1 MLMAKDAHDSK
12 HPASTTENDATKR
25 LAPGL
30 YIVATPIG
38 NLEDI
43 TLRALRVL
51 RSVDRVACEDT
62 RQTQK
67 LLSHFGIGV
76 PTVSCH
82 AHNERQRAEELVAEL
97 KSGARIALVS
107 DAGMPGISDPG
118 EFLVAAAVAAEI
130 PVIPIP
136 GASAVVS
143 ALAASGLDT
152 TSFLFVGFPPA
163 RTGERRSFFETLR
176 HEQATMI
183 FYEAPHRVVESL
195 RDAIQIFGA
204 ERRAVLAR
212 EITKIHE
219 EFLRGTL
226 QELEASCVSRELL
239 RGEMTLLVAGANP
252 DASASTAAAA
262 ASDLRGAMAMYLAQ
276 GLDEQAALKRIARD
290 RGVSKSEV
298 YREWQRESGR
308 RK

>member
-1 MLMAKDAHDSK
+1 MATDAHDSK
-12 HPASTTENDATKR
+12 DPSSPGESGAAKA

-51 RSVDRVACEDT
+51 RSVDRIACEDT

-67 LLSHFGIGV
+67 LLSHFGIAV

-82 AHNERQRAEELVAEL
+82 AHNERQRAEELIAEL
-97 KSGARIALVS
+97 KSGVRIALVS

-118 EFLVAAAVAAEI
+118 EHLVTQAVAAGI

-152 TSFLFVGFPPA
+152 TSFLFVGFPPP

-176 HEQATMI
+176 IERATMI
-183 FYEAPHRVVESL
+183 FYEAPHRMVESL
-195 RDAIQIFGA
+195 RDAMQIFGA

-226 QELEASCVSRELL
+226 QELEASCAGRELL

-252 DASASTAAAA
+252 ADAASTGAAPE
-262 ASDLRGAMAMYLAQ
+262 SDLRSAMAVYLGQ
-276 GLDEQAALKRIARD
+276 GLDEQTALKRVARD
-290 RGVSKSEV
+290 RRVSKSEV
-298 YREWQRESGR
+298 YREWQRELGR

>member
-1 MLMAKDAHDSK
+1 
-12 HPASTTENDATKR
+12 
-25 LAPGL
+25 
-30 YIVATPIG
+30 
-38 NLEDI
+38 
-43 TLRALRVL
+43 
-51 RSVDRVACEDT
+51 VDRVACEDT

-67 LLSHFGIGV
+67 LLSHFGIAV

-82 AHNERQRAEELVAEL
+82 AHNERKRAEELISEL

-118 EFLVAAAVAAEI
+118 EFLVAQAVGAGIA
-130 PVIPIP
+130 VIPIP

-152 TSFLFVGFPPA
+152 TSFLFVGFPPP
-163 RTGERRSFFETLR
+163 RTGERRSFFEALR
-176 HEQATMI
+176 SERATMI

-195 RDAIQIFGA
+195 RDASQEFGA
-204 ERRAVLAR
+204 RRRAVLAR

-226 QELEASCVSRELL
+226 QELEAICAGRQSL
-239 RGEMTLLVAGANP
+239 RGEMTLLVAGADP
-252 DASASTAAAA
+252 RKSVVLESAGE
-262 ASDLRGAMAMYLAQ
+262 SDLRTAMAVYLGE
-276 GLDEQAALKRIARD
+276 GLDEQAALKRVARD

-298 YREWQRESGR
+298 YREWQREPGR

>member
-1 MLMAKDAHDSK
+1 MAKDVHDSK
-12 HPASTTENDATKR
+12 SPPSTTQSGPAKP

-67 LLSHFGIGV
+67 LLSHFGIAV

-82 AHNERQRAEELVAEL
+82 AHNERQRADELLAEL
-97 KSGARIALVS
+97 KGGARIALVS

-118 EFLVAAAVAAEI
+118 EFLVAQAVAAGI

-143 ALAASGLDT
+143 AIAASGLDA
-152 TSFLFVGFPPA
+152 TSFLFVGFPPP

-176 HEQATMI
+176 TERATLI

-195 RDAIQIFGA
+195 RDAIHVFGA

-226 QELEASCVSRELL
+226 QELESICAGRELL
-239 RGEMTLLVAGANP
+239 RGEMTLLVAGADP
-252 DASASTAAAA
+252 AAAPA
-262 ASDLRGAMAMYLAQ
+262 AGAPKSDLRGAMAEYLGQ
-276 GLDEQAALKRIARD
+276 GLDEQAALKRVARD

-298 YREWQRESGR
+298 YREWQREPGR

>member
-1 MLMAKDAHDSK
+1 MT
-12 HPASTTENDATKR
+12 TTETPAAPLT
-25 LAPGL
+25 PGL

-51 RSVDRVACEDT
+51 RSVDRIACEDT

-67 LLSHFGIGV
+67 LLSHFGISV

-82 AHNERQRAEELVAEL
+82 AHNERERSDDLIAEL
-97 KSGARIALVS
+97 KTGKRIALVS

-118 EFLVAAAVAAEI
+118 AHLVAQAAAAGI

-152 TSFLFVGFPPA
+152 ASFLFVGFPPP
-163 RTGERRSFFETLR
+163 RSGERRTFFETLR
-176 HEQATMI
+176 SERATLI
-183 FYEAPHRVVESL
+183 FYEAPHRILESL
-195 RDAIQIFGA
+195 RDAAQVFGA
-204 ERRAVLAR
+204 GRRAVLAR
-212 EITKIHE
+212 EITKLHE

-226 QELEASCVSRELL
+226 SEVEKALAARDLQ
-239 RGEMTLLVAGANP
+239 RGEITLLLAGADP
-252 DASASTAAAA
+252 EQSTATVET
-262 ASDLRGAMAMYLAQ
+262 SLRERMAFYHLQ
-276 GLDEQAALKRIARD
+276 GLDEQSALKRVARD

-298 YREWQRESGR
+298 YREWQREQPR

>member
-1 MLMAKDAHDSK
+1 MAKDVHDSK
-12 HPASTTENDATKR
+12 GPSSTREGGAAKP

-76 PTVSCH
+76 STVSCH
-82 AHNERQRAEELVAEL
+82 AHNERQRAEELIAEL
-97 KSGARIALVS
+97 KNGARIALVS

-118 EFLVAAAVAAEI
+118 EHLVAQAVAAGI

-136 GASAVVS
+136 GASAGVS

-152 TSFLFVGFPPA
+152 SSFLFVGFPPP

-176 HEQATMI
+176 AERATMI

-195 RDAIQIFGA
+195 RDAMQIFGA

-226 QELEASCVSRELL
+226 QELEFSCAGRELL
-239 RGEMTLLVAGANP
+239 RGEMTLLVAGANQ
-252 DASASTAAAA
+252 AELAAAEA
-262 ASDLRGAMAMYLAQ
+262 APESDLRGAMAMYLGQ
-276 GLDEQAALKRIARD
+276 GLDEQAALKRVARD

-298 YREWQRESGR
+298 YREWQREPGR

>member
-1 MLMAKDAHDSK
+1 MLMARDARDSK
-12 HPASTTENDATKR
+12 NPSSITESGTAKP

-67 LLSHFGIGV
+67 LLSHFGIAV

-82 AHNERQRAEELVAEL
+82 AHNERQRAEELIAEL
-97 KSGARIALVS
+97 EGGARIALVS

-118 EFLVAAAVAAEI
+118 EYLVAAAVAAGI

-136 GASAVVS
+136 GASAMVS

-152 TSFLFVGFPPA
+152 TSFLFVGFPPP

-176 HEQATMI
+176 TEHATLI

-195 RDAIQIFGA
+195 RDAMQIFGVA
-204 ERRAVLAR
+204 RQAVLAR

-226 QELEASCVSRELL
+226 QELEASCASRELL
-239 RGEMTLLVAGANP
+239 RGEMTLLIAGVDPAESTVAGAAP
-252 DASASTAAAA
+252 EG
-262 ASDLRGAMAMYLAQ
+262 DLRGAMALYLGQ

>member
-1 MLMAKDAHDSK
+1 MNKADV
-12 HPASTTENDATKR
+12 P

-51 RSVDRVACEDT
+51 RSVDRIACEDT

-67 LLSHFGIGV
+67 LLSHFDIHV

-82 AHNERQRAEELVAEL
+82 VHNERERSEELIAEL
-97 KSGARIALVS
+97 KAGARIALVS

-118 EFLVAAAVAAEI
+118 AHLVVEAAAAGVA
-130 PVIPIP
+130 VIPIP
-136 GASAVVS
+136 GASALVS

-152 TSFLFVGFPPA
+152 TSFLFLGFPPS
-163 RTGERRSFFETLR
+163 RSGERRTFFEGYRNQRATL
-176 HEQATMI
+176 I
-183 FYEAPHRVVESL
+183 FYEAPHRIVESL
-195 RDAIQIFGA
+195 RDAVAVFGA
-204 ERRAVLAR
+204 ERKAVLAR
-212 EITKIHE
+212 EITKLHE
-219 EFLRGTL
+219 EFLRETL
-226 QELEASCVSRELL
+226 CDLEKILSKRDLQ
-239 RGEMTLLVAGANP
+239 RGEMTLLLAGA
-252 DASASTAAAA
+252 DTSQTTESTPAATLRQQMAA
-262 ASDLRGAMAMYLAQ
+262 YRSQ
-276 GLDEQAALKRIARD
+276 GLDEQAALKRVARE

-298 YREWQRESGR
+298 YREWQREQPR

>member
-12 HPASTTENDATKR
+12 HPSSKTENDAAKP

-118 EFLVAAAVAAEI
+118 EYLVAAAVAAEI

-176 HEQATMI
+176 
-183 FYEAPHRVVESL
+183 R
-195 RDAIQIFGA
+195 
-204 ERRAVLAR
+204 ERSDND
-212 EITKIHE
+212 
-219 EFLRGTL
+219 FL
-226 QELEASCVSRELL
+226 
-239 RGEMTLLVAGANP
+239 
-252 DASASTAAAA
+252 
-262 ASDLRGAMAMYLAQ
+262 
-276 GLDEQAALKRIARD
+276 
-290 RGVSKSEV
+290 
-298 YREWQRESGR
+298 
-308 RK
+308 

>member
-1 MLMAKDAHDSK
+1 MARILQAAKE
-12 HPASTTENDATKR
+12 HPLAEEASAASP

-67 LLSHFGIGV
+67 LLSHFGISV

-82 AHNERQRAEELVAEL
+82 AHNERQRAEEFVAEL
-97 KSGARIALVS
+97 RNGARIALVS

-118 EFLVAAAVAAEI
+118 THLVAQAVAAGI
-130 PVIPIP
+130 PVTPIP
-136 GASAVVS
+136 GASAGIA

-152 TSFLFVGFPPA
+152 TSFRFVGFPPP

-176 HEQATMI
+176 SDRATLV

-195 RDAIQIFGA
+195 RDAIGIFGPG
-204 ERRAVLAR
+204 RRAVLAR
-212 EITKIHE
+212 EITKLHE

-226 QELEASCVSRELL
+226 QELEHNLVGRDLM
-239 RGEMTLLVAGANP
+239 RGEITLLVAGVDPAESS
-252 DASASTAAAA
+252 DASTTAE
-262 ASDLRGAMAMYLAQ
+262 SNLRTAMALYMEQ
-276 GLDEQAALKRIARD
+276 GLDEQAALKRVARD

-298 YREWQRESGR
+298 YREWQREQGR

>member
-1 MLMAKDAHDSK
+1 MTKAAREPEESSSNAASGAAKSL
-12 HPASTTENDATKR
+12 T
-25 LAPGL
+25 PGL

-67 LLSHFGIGV
+67 LLSHFGIAV

-82 AHNERQRAEELVAEL
+82 AHNERQRADELLAEL
-97 KSGARIALVS
+97 RSGARIALVS

-118 EFLVAAAVAAEI
+118 EYLVAAAVAAGVL
-130 PVIPIP
+130 VIPIP
-136 GASAVVS
+136 GASAVIS
-143 ALAASGLDT
+143 ALAASGLDA
-152 TSFLFVGFPPA
+152 TSFLFVGFPPP
-163 RTGERRSFFETLR
+163 RTGERRSFFEKLRSERATL
-176 HEQATMI
+176 I

-195 RDAIQIFGA
+195 RDAVQVFG
-204 ERRAVLAR
+204 EQRRAVLAR

-226 QELEASCVSRELL
+226 QELQAICAARELL
-239 RGEMTLLVAGANP
+239 RGEMTLLMAGADP
-252 DASASTAAAA
+252 ADSARGAAVP
-262 ASDLRGAMAMYLAQ
+262 ASDLRAAMDVYLGQ
-276 GLDEQAALKRIARD
+276 GLDEQAALKRVARD

-298 YREWQRESGR
+298 YREWQRQPGR

>member
-1 MLMAKDAHDSK
+1 MAKDVHDSK
-12 HPASTTENDATKR
+12 SPPSTTQSGPAKP

-67 LLSHFGIGV
+67 LLSHFGIAV

-82 AHNERQRAEELVAEL
+82 AHNERQRADELLAEL
-97 KSGARIALVS
+97 KGGARIALVS

-118 EFLVAAAVAAEI
+118 EYLVAQAVAAGI

-143 ALAASGLDT
+143 AIAASGLDA
-152 TSFLFVGFPPA
+152 TSFLFVGFPPP

-176 HEQATMI
+176 TERATLI

-195 RDAIQIFGA
+195 RDAIHVFGA

-226 QELEASCVSRELL
+226 QELESICAGRELL
-239 RGEMTLLVAGANP
+239 RGEMTLLVAGADP
-252 DASASTAAAA
+252 AAAPA
-262 ASDLRGAMAMYLAQ
+262 AGAPKSDLRGAMAEYLGQ
-276 GLDEQAALKRIARD
+276 GLDEQAALKRVARD

-298 YREWQRESGR
+298 YREWQREPGR

>member
-1 MLMAKDAHDSK
+1 MIDINMKTDLKSSADI
-12 HPASTTENDATKR
+12 PASQT
-25 LAPGL
+25 LPPGL

-43 TLRALRVL
+43 TLRALRIL

-67 LLSHFGIGV
+67 LLSHFGIAV

-82 AHNERQRAEELVAEL
+82 AHNERDRSDELIAEL
-97 KSGARIALVS
+97 QAGARIALVS

-118 EFLVAAAVAAEI
+118 AHLVAQAAAAGI
-130 PVIPIP
+130 AVIPIP

-152 TSFLFVGFPPA
+152 TSFLFVGFPPP
-163 RTGERRSFFETLR
+163 RSGERRSFFETLR
-176 HEQATMI
+176 SERATLI
-183 FYEAPHRVVESL
+183 FYEAPHRILESL
-195 RDAIQIFGA
+195 RDAVEVFGGD
-204 ERRAVLAR
+204 RQAVAGR
-212 EITKIHE
+212 EITKLHE

-226 QELEASCVSRELL
+226 AELEKELAARDL
-239 RGEMTLLVAGANP
+239 VRGEITLLLAGSNP
-252 DASASTAAAA
+252 AESTNTAPGAS
-262 ASDLRGAMAMYLAQ
+262 LRERMAFYLEQ
-276 GLDEQAALKRIARD
+276 GFDEQASLKRVARE

-298 YREWQRESGR
+298 YREWQREQAR
-308 RK
+308 RTKPK

>member
-1 MLMAKDAHDSK
+1 MAKEVHDSNLSPQAESGAEK
-12 HPASTTENDATKR
+12 SLP
-25 LAPGL
+25 LGL

-43 TLRALRVL
+43 TLRALRIL

-67 LLSHFGIGV
+67 LLSHFGIAV

-82 AHNERQRAEELVAEL
+82 AHNERQRAEELIAEL
-97 KSGARIALVS
+97 KGGGRIALVS

-118 EFLVAAAVAAEI
+118 EFLVAEAVAAGI

-152 TSFLFVGFPPA
+152 TSFRFVGFPPS

-176 HEQATMI
+176 TERATLV

-195 RDAIQIFGA
+195 RDAIHVFGST
-204 ERRAVLAR
+204 RRAVLAR

-226 QELEASCVSRELL
+226 QELETVCAGRNLL
-239 RGEMTLLVAGANP
+239 RGEMTLLLAGAN
-252 DASASTAAAA
+252 AAEAASTAAA
-262 ASDLRGAMAMYLAQ
+262 SENDLRSAMAAYMNQ
-276 GLDEQAALKRIARD
+276 GLDEQTSLKRVARD

-298 YREWQRESGR
+298 YREWQREPGR

>member
-1 MLMAKDAHDSK
+1 MAKDVHDSK
-12 HPASTTENDATKR
+12 SPPSTTQSGPAKP

-67 LLSHFGIGV
+67 LLSHFGIAV

-82 AHNERQRAEELVAEL
+82 AHNERQRADELLAEL
-97 KSGARIALVS
+97 KGGARIALVS

-118 EFLVAAAVAAEI
+118 EHLVAAAVAAGI

-143 ALAASGLDT
+143 AITASGLDA
-152 TSFLFVGFPPA
+152 TSFLFVGFPPP
-163 RTGERRSFFETLR
+163 RTGERRSFFETLLTER
-176 HEQATMI
+176 ATLI

-195 RDAIQIFGA
+195 RDAIHVFGA

-226 QELEASCVSRELL
+226 QELESICAGRELL
-239 RGEMTLLVAGANP
+239 RGEMTLLVAGA
-252 DASASTAAAA
+252 DLAAAPA
-262 ASDLRGAMAMYLAQ
+262 AGAPKSDLRGAMAEYLGQ
-276 GLDEQAALKRIARD
+276 GLDEQAALKRVARD

-298 YREWQRESGR
+298 YREWQREPGR

>member
-1 MLMAKDAHDSK
+1 MLMAKDPHDSK
-12 HPASTTENDATKR
+12 DPSSTTKSEPAKL

-67 LLSHFGIGV
+67 LLSHFGIAV

-82 AHNERQRAEELVAEL
+82 AHNERQRAEELIAEL
-97 KSGARIALVS
+97 RGGARIALVS

-118 EFLVAAAVAAEI
+118 EYLVAAAALAEI

-143 ALAASGLDT
+143 ALAASGLNT
-152 TSFLFVGFPPA
+152 TSFLFVGFPPP
-163 RTGERRSFFETLR
+163 RTGERRSFFEGLRTERATL
-176 HEQATMI
+176 I
-183 FYEAPHRVVESL
+183 FYEAPHRVVGSL
-195 RDAIQIFGA
+195 RDAMQIFGV

-226 QELEASCVSRELL
+226 QELERSCANRQQL
-239 RGEMTLLVAGANP
+239 RGEMTLLIAGADP
-252 DASASTAAAA
+252 AESASTNTAVET
-262 ASDLRGAMAMYLAQ
+262 DLRGAMAVYLGQ
-276 GLDEQAALKRIARD
+276 GLDEQAALKRVARD

-298 YREWQRESGR
+298 YREWQREPDR

>member
-1 MLMAKDAHDSK
+1 MARSEQDAKNPSS
-12 HPASTTENDATKR
+12 AAESGATKPI
-25 LAPGL
+25 LPGL

-51 RSVDRVACEDT
+51 RGVHRIACEDT

-67 LLSHFGIGV
+67 LLSHFGIAV

-82 AHNERQRAEELVAEL
+82 AHNERQRTAELIAEL

-118 EFLVAAAVAAEI
+118 AYLVAEAIAVGV

-163 RTGERRSFFETLR
+163 RTGERRSFYETLR
-176 HEQATMI
+176 GERATLI
-183 FYEAPHRVVESL
+183 FYEAPHRVLESL
-195 RDAIQIFGA
+195 RDAILVFGPQ
-204 ERRAVLAR
+204 RRAVLAR

-226 QELEASCVSRELL
+226 QELEICCADRDLL
-239 RGEMTLLVAGANP
+239 RGEMTLLIAGADLTEP
-252 DASASTAAAA
+252 ADTSATA
-262 ASDLRGAMAMYLAQ
+262 ASDLRAAMALYLGQ
-276 GLDEQAALKRIARD
+276 GLDEQAALKRVARD

-298 YREWQRESGR
+298 YREWQREQGR

>member
-1 MLMAKDAHDSK
+1 MLMARDAQGSKDPS
-12 HPASTTENDATKR
+12 SITESGTAKP

-67 LLSHFGIGV
+67 LLSHFGIAV

-82 AHNERQRAEELVAEL
+82 AHNERQRAEELIAEL
-97 KSGARIALVS
+97 EGGARIALVS

-118 EFLVAAAVAAEI
+118 EYLVAAAVAVGI

-152 TSFLFVGFPPA
+152 RSFLFVGFPPP

-176 HEQATMI
+176 TERATLI

-195 RDAIQIFGA
+195 RDASQIFGA
-204 ERRAVLAR
+204 SRQAVLAR

-226 QELEASCVSRELL
+226 QELEASCASRKLL
-239 RGEMTLLVAGANP
+239 RGEMTLLIAGANP
-252 DASASTAAAA
+252 AESTAARAA
-262 ASDLRGAMAMYLAQ
+262 TESDLRAAMALYLGQ
-276 GLDEQAALKRIARD
+276 GLDEQAALKRVARD

>member
-1 MLMAKDAHDSK
+1 MARDARDPEEPLNAEGGAAKPLS
-12 HPASTTENDATKR
+12 
-25 LAPGL
+25 PGL

-43 TLRALRVL
+43 TLRALRIL

-67 LLSHFGIGV
+67 LLSHFGIAV

-82 AHNERQRAEELVAEL
+82 AHNERQRAEELIAEM
-97 KSGARIALVS
+97 KGGARVALVS

-118 EFLVAAAVAAEI
+118 EYLVAAAAAAGI

-152 TSFLFVGFPPA
+152 TSFLFVGFPPP

-176 HEQATMI
+176 TERATMI

-195 RDAIQIFGA
+195 QDAMQAFGA
-204 ERRAVLAR
+204 KRRAVLAR

-226 QELEASCVSRELL
+226 QELEAICAGRELL
-239 RGEMTLLVAGANP
+239 RGEMTLLVVGANP
-252 DASASTAAAA
+252 AEATSIGGAPE
-262 ASDLRGAMAMYLAQ
+262 SDLRSAMAAYLEQ
-276 GLDEQAALKRIARD
+276 GLDEQAALKRVARD

-298 YREWQRESGR
+298 YREWQREPRR

>member
-1 MLMAKDAHDSK
+1 MAKDVHDSK
-12 HPASTTENDATKR
+12 SPPSTTQSGPAKP

-67 LLSHFGIGV
+67 LLSHFGIAV

-82 AHNERQRAEELVAEL
+82 AHNERQRAEELLAEL
-97 KSGARIALVS
+97 KGGARIALVS

-118 EFLVAAAVAAEI
+118 EFLVAQAVAAGI

-143 ALAASGLDT
+143 AITASGLDA
-152 TSFLFVGFPPA
+152 TSFLFVGFPPP

-176 HEQATMI
+176 TERATLI

-195 RDAIQIFGA
+195 RDAIHVFGA

-226 QELEASCVSRELL
+226 QELESICAGRELL
-239 RGEMTLLVAGANP
+239 RGEMTLLVAGADP
-252 DASASTAAAA
+252 AAAPA
-262 ASDLRGAMAMYLAQ
+262 AGAPKSDLRGAMAEYLGQ
-276 GLDEQAALKRIARD
+276 GLDEQAALKRVARD

-298 YREWQRESGR
+298 YREWQREPGR

>member
-1 MLMAKDAHDSK
+1 MKSAADKDAAPLS
-12 HPASTTENDATKR
+12 
-25 LAPGL
+25 PGL

-51 RSVDRVACEDT
+51 RSVDRIACEDT

-67 LLSHFGIGV
+67 LLSHFGIAV
-76 PTVSCH
+76 PTISCH
-82 AHNERQRAEELVAEL
+82 GHNERERSEELVAAMQ
-97 KSGARIALVS
+97 SGARIALVS

-118 EFLVAAAVAAEI
+118 AYLVRQAAATGIA
-130 PVIPIP
+130 VIPIP

-152 TSFLFVGFPPA
+152 TSFLFAGFPPS
-163 RTGERRSFFETLR
+163 RGGERRSFLQIYSEEPATL
-176 HEQATMI
+176 I
-183 FYEAPHRVVESL
+183 FYEAPHRILETL
-195 RDAIQIFGA
+195 RDAKEIFGA
-204 ERRAVLAR
+204 GRQAVVAR
-212 EITKIHE
+212 EITKLHE

-226 QELEASCVSRELL
+226 AELETTLAARDLQ
-239 RGEMTLLVAGANP
+239 RGEITLLIAGADP
-252 DASASTAAAA
+252 AQSTAAASE
-262 ASDLRGAMAMYLAQ
+262 ASLRERIAFHESQ
-276 GLDEQAALKRIARD
+276 GLTEQDALKRVARE

-298 YREWQRESGR
+298 YREWQREQRR

>member
-1 MLMAKDAHDSK
+1 MTIDAHDSK
-12 HPASTTENDATKR
+12 LPSSAEESGAAKP

-51 RSVDRVACEDT
+51 RNVDRIACEDT

-67 LLSHFGIGV
+67 LLSHFDIAV

-82 AHNERQRAEELVAEL
+82 VHNERQRAGELIAEL
-97 KSGARIALVS
+97 QNGARIALVS

-118 EFLVAAAVAAEI
+118 EYLVAAAVAGEI

-152 TSFLFVGFPPA
+152 TSFLFVGFPPP
-163 RTGERRSFFETLR
+163 RTGERRSFFEALRTERATL
-176 HEQATMI
+176 I

-195 RDAIQIFGA
+195 RDAIQIFGS

-226 QELEASCVSRELL
+226 QELEAICAGRELL
-239 RGEMTLLVAGANP
+239 RGEMTLLVTG
-252 DASASTAAAA
+252 ASAADATAAGTTAEG
-262 ASDLRGAMAMYLAQ
+262 DLRGAMAVYLEQ
-276 GLDEQAALKRIARD
+276 GLDEQAALKRVARD